1 MKNIN
6 TYKLTISKFSIIRA
20 RSVITGYF
28 VIPAKAGIH
37 ALALILVLIALAS
50 NAFASVVYPPIES
63 QTGTPATH
71 AYRSI
76 DFGTSS
82 INGQRIQ
89 IHSNA
94 PAGLAVDTSQ
104 LDINNA
110 GIQAGYIELNSH
122 AITAGSTCSSD
133 QMGMIA
139 QQLNQDVLVSSQL
152 QCMYNPTFCSS
163 PGYCYLPVKTSRFT
177 YEYNPD
183 QVEGDCPSGTVVDSI
198 QPSDG
203 VYLSAICPTVAGLL
217 LSQPAHGVPVNG
229 YTSSVGLSYFRGYQT
244 VCSYSDASGASEQ
257 VAVAALHELRC
268 TNDSTTFTVDN
279 YTP

>member
-6 TYKLTISKFSIIRA
+6 TYKLTISKFPIIRA
-20 RSVITGYF
+20 RSIITGYF

-37 ALALILVLIALAS
+37 ALALIFVLIALAS

-177 YEYNPD
+177 YHYNST
-183 QVEGDCPSGTVVDSI
+183 QISGQCPSGTVVDSN

-203 VYLSAICPTVAGLL
+203 VVTSASCPDMPGWAFT
-217 LSQPAHGVPVNG
+217 QPAHGVSTNC
-229 YTSSVGLSYFRGYQT
+229 YISSTGLSYCLGYET
-244 VCSYSDASGASEQ
+244 ICGYSDASGASQQ
-257 VAVAALHELRC
+257 VAVVALAKLQC